1 LKLRYTALTG
11 GSSGGEH
18 PHLPG
23 EALESTISGFEVE
36 RAELDSV
43 LNSETFARAGNLAK
57 ILRFAC
63 DKYFQGATDELKE
76 YDIAVHAL
84 GRSESFDPQIDTI
97 VRVSASA
104 LRKRLEQYYRT
115 EGADHGIQICLPPG
129 GYVPKFVRK
138 PDAHAEK
145 VQLGSHGAGE
155 AANAAAA
162 PADAT
167 PASEF
172 QSARSDKWR
181 SNRAWDP
188 GQARLAPVTFDLPP
202 AASRR
207 FRIGAALAVALFSLC
222 ALVVA
227 TLFVR
232 HRARNAGLRPEPIA
246 SSALLPGDASGNSIH
261 TLVGDNRAPYLDRAG
276 QTWSSDASCSGGISF
291 AVPARVIWGTWDP
304 QLFLGG
310 RSGLFHCAFSVPAGT
325 YEVHLL
331 FAETTVLVE
340 SSRTVAYSVNGGA
353 PGHLDVVD
361 DAGGDDIETEKVFV
375 DVRPEGDGKIHLDF
389 PSSSSYVNAIEILP
403 GSSKRMLPLRI
414 HAGQTPYH
422 DPEGNVWLPNRYFF
436 GGRASRLDV
445 VDAASLPDS
454 GLFVSQWIGHFH
466 YSIPVAPGERYT
478 VKLHF
483 RESWFGGQGG
493 AEGGTGSRVF
503 DVWCNGTVILK
514 NFDIFKEAGAAPLTK
529 TFQHIEPTGQ
539 DKIELYFAPVVD
551 YPSLNA
557 IEVIAE

>member
-1 LKLRYTALTG
+1 LKLRYTSLTG
-11 GSSGGEH
+11 GRLGGEH
-18 PHLPG
+18 PLLPG
-23 EALESTISGFEVE
+23 EVLESTISSFEIE

-57 ILRFAC
+57 ILKFAC

-84 GRSESFDPQIDTI
+84 GRSKSFDPQIDTI

-115 EGADHGIQICLPPG
+115 EGADHGIQICLPSG

-138 PDAHAEK
+138 PDAQAEK
-145 VQLGSHGAGE
+145 FRLGSHGAGE
-155 AANAAAA
+155 ASNGAAAA
-162 PADAT
+162 ADAL

-172 QSARSDKWR
+172 QRAPSDKWR
-181 SNRAWDP
+181 SDRAWDP
-188 GQARLAPVTFDLPP
+188 GQAGLAPAAFDLPP

-207 FRIGAALAVALFSLC
+207 FRIWAALAVALFSLC
-222 ALVVA
+222 AFVAA

-232 HRARNAGLRPEPIA
+232 DRARNAGVRPEPIA
-246 SSALLPGDASGNSIH
+246 SSALLSGDASGNSIH
-261 TLVGDNRAPYLDRAG
+261 TLVGENRAPYVDRAG

-331 FAETTVLVE
+331 FAETTGLVE
-340 SSRTVAYSVNGGA
+340 SSRTVAYSVNGGP
-353 PGHLDVVD
+353 PGRLDVVD

-375 DVRPEGDGKIHLDF
+375 DVRPEEDGKIHLDF
-389 PSSSSYVNAIEILP
+389 PSSGSYVNAIEILP
-403 GSSKRMLPLRI
+403 GSSNRMLPLRI
-414 HAGQTPYH
+414 HAGQTSYR
-422 DPEGNVWLPNRYFF
+422 DPEGNLWLPNRYFF
-436 GGRASRLDV
+436 GGRPSRLKV
-445 VDAASLPDS
+445 VDAASLPDG

-493 AEGGTGSRVF
+493 AEGGAGSRIF

-514 NFDIFKEAGAAPLTK
+514 NFDIFKEAGATPLTK